1 MLAKVSITR
10 SMMAYK
16 VENAM
21 KKQMKKI
28 YMVTMTR
35 SRGCGWD
42 AGSVVLLLLGN
53 SNEKIGSF
61 YNVSNICTVVV
72 VIM

>member
-1 MLAKVSITR
+1 MQLIYRFSEEWI
-10 SMMAYK
+10 
-16 VENAM
+16 ENFAM

-28 YMVTMTR
+28 YMVTMIR